1 LTLPKRK
8 ESRNAGAKP
17 DGHVLLLVT
26 PMTQRVGFLEN
37 LVLFLVRNFGAL
49 FLKMLGSTLTLH
61 RSGLNYERE
70 VFRKGEFPIYAF
82 WHGRLLIL
90 AYSHRDRKVQIM
102 ISAHRDGEII
112 AQVTDQLGFGSVR
125 GSTTRGGLRAMRE
138 LAKKALKGYPT
149 AITPDGPKGPRHIAQ
164 EGSIYA
170 AMKTGFPLV
179 LVTSSAFPRWT
190 LHSWDRFI
198 IPKPFATALVKF
210 GKPFYVPAKLSEQE
224 REKYRLKFQEEMI
237 KLVEEADKEV
247 EILHS
252 RR

>member
-1 LTLPKRK
+1 MK
-8 ESRNAGAKP
+8 EKI
-17 DGHVLLLVT
+17 
-26 PMTQRVGFLEN
+26 GFLGR
-37 LVLFLVRNFGAL
+37 LGFFLVRNLGAL
-49 FLKMLGSTLTLH
+49 FLKILGSTLTLY

-90 AYSHRDRKVQIM
+90 AYSHRDRKIQIM
-102 ISAHRDGEII
+102 ISAHRDGEMI

-138 LAKKALKGYPT
+138 LAKKALKGYAT
-149 AITPDGPKGPRHIAQ
+149 AITPDGPRGPRHIAQ

-179 LVTSSAFPRWT
+179 PVTSSAFPRWT
-190 LHSWDRFI
+190 FRSWDRFI
-198 IPKPFATALVKF
+198 VPRPFATALVKF

-224 REKYRLKFQEEMI
+224 REKYRLKFQEEMV
-237 KLVEEADKEV
+237 KLVDEADREV
-247 EILHS
+247 EILH
-252 RR
+252 RIR